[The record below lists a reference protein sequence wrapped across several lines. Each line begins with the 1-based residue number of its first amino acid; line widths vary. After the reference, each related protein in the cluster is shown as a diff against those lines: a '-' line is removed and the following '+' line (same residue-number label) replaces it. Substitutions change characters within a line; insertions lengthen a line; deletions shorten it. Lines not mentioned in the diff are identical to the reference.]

1 MDITKRG
8 NGFHQTVKPIPY
20 NNTDNNTDIYME
32 IWKCYPVKKGK
43 AVAFKKLP
51 NLLKKYSKEELI
63 QCIERYKAEFK
74 NNDYTYMVHGSKF
87 FSGKY
92 EDYLD
97 ENYME
102 IQKTTKEPKKVNF
115 EDYIV

>member
-1 MDITKRG
+1 
-8 NGFHQTVKPIPY
+8 VKPIPY

-32 IWKCYPVKKGK
+32 IWKSYPVKKGK
-43 AVAFKKLP
+43 ATAFKKLP
-51 NLLKKYSKEELI
+51 MLLKKHSKEELI
-63 QCIERYKAEFK
+63 NCIERYKKEFK
-74 NNDYTYMVHGSKF
+74 NNDYSYMVHGSTF
-87 FSGKY
+87 FNGKY